1 MKKCTIRTSFYFHLK
16 SELLW
21 PLYVFATKNE
31 ARIYYYD
38 FYVCLLMKSEAK
50 IYCYHFFAWLLQKM
64 KQESTIAT
72 SDSKDNFTTATSFNM
87 HVLWKLLHWIFSAKS
102 ESKYYNHSL
111 LDGYKKWSK
120 NLFLLLLTQMVIF
133 NLSSWAKSTFMTSF
147 YDRYEKWGK
156 NLLLLLLL

>member
-1 MKKCTIRTSFYFHLK
+1 MVIHIQNWSKNLLLWFLYKITTKSEAKIYFYAFVLCLLLKVMKKCTIRTSFYFHLK

-72 SDSKDNFTTATSFNM
+72 SWKCQIGCRTIGSQIARFALNFGWRWWPN
-87 HVLWKLLHWIFSAKS
+87 
-102 ESKYYNHSL
+102 
-111 LDGYKKWSK
+111 G
-120 NLFLLLLTQMVIF
+120 
-133 NLSSWAKSTFMTSF
+133 
-147 YDRYEKWGK
+147 
-156 NLLLLLLL
+156 